1 MTGLLKTTLWNRVVD
16 FMHQFH
22 MRKPCTTNKRQTCF
36 MALSPGPPRS
46 ASRTTRVSHSRFL
59 CGHPGSAAPPH
70 PVPILSSN
78 PLAGMPVKQGVIV
91 CVIVIARALVT
102 VLCYL
107 CVLKCL
113 FIIIIKILQEQY
125 TECERLNR
133 NPRDITSDIV
143 SAATLQSNLNF
154 GPKYTGCIT
163 QWLGLYRHGLV

>member
-125 TECERLNR
+125 TECERLNC
-133 NPRDITSDIV
+133 NPEILHQTSYL
-143 SAATLQSNLNF
+143 LQPS
-154 GPKYTGCIT
+154 KVT
-163 QWLGLYRHGLV
+163 